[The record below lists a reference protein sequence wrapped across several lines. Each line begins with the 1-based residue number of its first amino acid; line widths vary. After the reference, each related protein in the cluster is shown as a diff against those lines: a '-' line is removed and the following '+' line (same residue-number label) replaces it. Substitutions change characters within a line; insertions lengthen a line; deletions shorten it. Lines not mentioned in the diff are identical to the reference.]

1 TKVAYAQVSAAPQ
14 SSDFLFS
21 SIRRQTAFGC
31 RSRGFGDVS
40 KGQPPFP
47 YIPESFSQCLFVI
60 HPFPQLRINFI
71 NIFIT
76 LH

>member
-1 TKVAYAQVSAAPQ
+1 LSPASPAQPISPQ
-14 SSDFLFS
+14 TNPQYPLLKYSP
-21 SIRRQTAFGC
+21 QPHP
-31 RSRGFGDVS
+31 
-40 KGQPPFP
+40 PPFP